1 MRMRKKKNL
10 IPRME
15 RCEEVLIRDPL
26 IHRGAWRELFGN
38 NCQLHLEIGCGKG
51 RFTVET
57 ARQNPDVLFIAVE
70 KVPDA
75 MVIAMERACAMGL
88 KNVRFISC
96 DAVQL
101 PEIFAEGEVD
111 QIYINFC
118 DPWPTKRHAKRRLT
132 HKNFLKLYRQV
143 LKERGQIHFK
153 TDNAPL
159 FEFSLEEIPTVGF
172 SLSEVTHNLHE
183 NGPCG
188 VMTDYEAKFYEM
200 GTPINRCVA
209 TMEDWEEPIEVETRN
224 SDEASEQTEEV

>member
-1 MRMRKKKNL
+1 M
-10 IPRME
+10 
-15 RCEEVLIRDPL
+15 
-26 IHRGAWRELFGN
+26 
-38 NCQLHLEIGCGKG
+38 
-51 RFTVET
+51 
-57 ARQNPDVLFIAVE
+57 
-70 KVPDA
+70 
-75 MVIAMERACAMGL
+75 
-88 KNVRFISC
+88 
-96 DAVQL
+96 
-101 PEIFAEGEVD
+101 
-111 QIYINFC
+111 
-118 DPWPTKRHAKRRLT
+118 T